1 MRRGPQKGSALQR
14 TTVTIDDELMSA
26 LDRYMKAGGHQNRS
40 EAVRDLVRAGL
51 LKERKADEY
60 ARNCLAALVYV
71 YDHKTR
77 QLSRK
82 LIHDH
87 HAHLELTLATLHV
100 DLDAVSCLEVSLLKG
115 PKSEVENFANHLIG
129 ERGVRYGRLIVVPAE
144 LADGERV

>member
-1 MRRGPQKGSALQR
+1 LQR

-40 EAVRDLVRAGL
+40 EPVRDLVRAGL
-51 LKERKADEY
+51 LKERKADED
-60 ARNCLAALVYV
+60 ARNSLAALVYV

-82 LIHDH
+82 LVHDH

-100 DLDAVSCLEVSLLKG
+100 HLDAVTCLEVSVLKG